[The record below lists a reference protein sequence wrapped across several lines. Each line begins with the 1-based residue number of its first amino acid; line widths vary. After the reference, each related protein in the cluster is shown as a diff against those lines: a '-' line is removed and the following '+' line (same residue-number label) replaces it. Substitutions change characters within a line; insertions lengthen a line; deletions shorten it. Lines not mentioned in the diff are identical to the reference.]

1 LEIGGSTV
9 LRLQARYNCFVVM
22 CCSAR
27 FKWIEVLSVATTNK
41 NDARLQL
48 RLAADLK
55 REIEEAAAHLGQ
67 SVSEFAISTLVQVAR
82 DVNEQQ
88 KITKLTNRDRDIF
101 LAMLDDVD
109 REPNKALIEAAEF
122 YKRHMSKQQMP

>member
-1 LEIGGSTV
+1 
-9 LRLQARYNCFVVM
+9 M
-22 CCSAR
+22 
-27 FKWIEVLSVATTNK
+27 ATTNK

-48 RLAADLK
+48 RLPADLK

-67 SVSEFAISTLVQVAR
+67 SVSEFAVSTLVQVAR

-88 KITKLTNRDRDIF
+88 KVTKLSNRDRDIF
-101 LAMLDDVD
+101 LAMLEAD

-122 YKRHMSKQQMP
+122 YKKQMAEQ